1 MEYNKLPGTN
11 IKVSKICLGTMTW
24 GVQNSK
30 EEAFDQMDY
39 SLDNGINFFDTAEL
53 YPVPASAETYAT
65 TEKFIGEWL
74 VTRKSRDKIILASK
88 IAGPG
93 DYTSHIRKTG
103 FKGNSIDTALENSL
117 KRLKTDYIDL
127 YQLHW
132 PERLTNYFAVRNFK
146 YFNDSWEDNFQE
158 ILYKLK
164 KAVDAGK
171 IRYVG
176 LSNENPWGIMKFLEY
191 SKIGLPK
198 MITIQNP
205 YSLLNRLFE
214 IGSGEICKRENVG
227 LLAYSP
233 LGFGFLTGKYRNDNI
248 PKNSRLDLFTN
259 MSRYNNENCKNAIEL
274 YNKIAEENNL
284 TLTQLAL
291 AFVNDRP
298 FVTSNIIG
306 ATTMEQL
313 KENID
318 SINTKLSRET
328 LDEID
333 KAQEKIPNP
342 AP

>member
-146 YFNDSWEDNFQE
+146 Y
-158 ILYKLK
+158 
-164 KAVDAGK
+164 
-171 IRYVG
+171 
-176 LSNENPWGIMKFLEY
+176 LSLIH
-191 SKIGLPK
+191 I
-198 MITIQNP
+198 
-205 YSLLNRLFE
+205 
-214 IGSGEICKRENVG
+214 
-227 LLAYSP
+227 
-233 LGFGFLTGKYRNDNI
+233 
-248 PKNSRLDLFTN
+248 
-259 MSRYNNENCKNAIEL
+259 
-274 YNKIAEENNL
+274 
-284 TLTQLAL
+284 
-291 AFVNDRP
+291 
-298 FVTSNIIG
+298 
-306 ATTMEQL
+306 
-313 KENID
+313 
-318 SINTKLSRET
+318 
-328 LDEID
+328 
-333 KAQEKIPNP
+333 
-342 AP
+342 